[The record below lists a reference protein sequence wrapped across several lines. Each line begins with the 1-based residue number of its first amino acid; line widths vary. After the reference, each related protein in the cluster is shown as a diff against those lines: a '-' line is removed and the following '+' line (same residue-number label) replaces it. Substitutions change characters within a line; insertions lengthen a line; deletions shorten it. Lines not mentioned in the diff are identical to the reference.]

1 MNVFKF
7 SASWCSPC
15 KAYSPEWNKVV
26 NSRKSDKIDFKE
38 VDIDDDSED
47 LVEKFKISSVPTT
60 LIVDDGAIL
69 FRKSGFI
76 NSNSLNDEINK
87 VLNN

>member
-47 LVEKFKISSVPTT
+47 LMQQEE
-60 LIVDDGAIL
+60 D
-69 FRKSGFI
+69 
-76 NSNSLNDEINK
+76 
-87 VLNN
+87 